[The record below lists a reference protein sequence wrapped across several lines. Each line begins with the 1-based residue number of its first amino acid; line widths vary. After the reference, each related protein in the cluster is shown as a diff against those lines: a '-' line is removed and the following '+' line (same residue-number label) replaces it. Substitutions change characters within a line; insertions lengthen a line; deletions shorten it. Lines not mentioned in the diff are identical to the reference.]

1 MVASSPGPKAETR
14 EWASQLRPR
23 ERVLPPPFRA
33 GNARAGGHPR
43 RERGHPC
50 SVLQLARLS
59 VPGEASQ
66 TPSGSVRPA
75 AGCPLAQSSRH
86 MKVTVTAGK
95 LPVPQPGGP
104 CPVLA
109 VGSDEAS
116 SARFSHCHVPGESL
130 GSSEEPP
137 SDHSVPAE
145 DRTAQGQTAGSVS
158 RPPLGTASDSATES
172 RTASPAAKGPFLL
185 ARPGT
190 CCVVPV
196 LCRRC
201 TNTRVLLPQKT
212 THIRESKSGNV
223 SRLRDEIQPRR
234 RGEVLCS
241 RSTDPPIHRSTVS
254 ISERAPGRL
263 ASITQGFFPGETRP
277 APAGLHVLLPSLVRQ
292 GWGVGDVLCSWRF
305 VLNISARSKP
315 RGGFVHV
322 NVPRRGLNEL
332 ARKRALTEHLS
343 AGTFA
348 SDPWPPER
356 QGTRLYC

>member
-116 SARFSHCHVPGESL
+116 SARFSHPHVPGESL

-158 RPPLGTASDSATES
+158 RPPLGTAPGREDLMLY
-172 RTASPAAKGPFLL
+172 FLL
-185 ARPGT
+185 NVCSFT
-190 CCVVPV
+190 CY
-196 LCRRC
+196 
-201 TNTRVLLPQKT
+201 T
-212 THIRESKSGNV
+212 
-223 SRLRDEIQPRR
+223 
-234 RGEVLCS
+234 
-241 RSTDPPIHRSTVS
+241 
-254 ISERAPGRL
+254 
-263 ASITQGFFPGETRP
+263 
-277 APAGLHVLLPSLVRQ
+277 
-292 GWGVGDVLCSWRF
+292 
-305 VLNISARSKP
+305 
-315 RGGFVHV
+315 
-322 NVPRRGLNEL
+322 
-332 ARKRALTEHLS
+332 
-343 AGTFA
+343 
-348 SDPWPPER
+348 
-356 QGTRLYC
+356 